1 MKMYSKFVL
10 PNVEVGQKM
19 TDHYFELF
27 TYIDDEIDENRTNTF
42 YSNLKTLW
50 YVTQIT

>member
-1 MKMYSKFVL
+1 MYSKFVL

-19 TDHYFELF
+19 VDHYFELC
-27 TYIDDEIDENRTNTF
+27 TYEDDVIDENRTNKNTS

-50 YVTQIT
+50 YAL